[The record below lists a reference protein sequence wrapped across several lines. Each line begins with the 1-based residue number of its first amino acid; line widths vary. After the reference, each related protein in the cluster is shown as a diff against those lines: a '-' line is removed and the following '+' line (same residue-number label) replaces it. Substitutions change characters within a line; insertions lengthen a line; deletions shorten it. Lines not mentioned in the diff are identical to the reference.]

1 LSGPPRP
8 HEKTRAPPRR
18 IKKLPLVALDCT
30 QTYPYKHQNGAR
42 ARLVARARFIH
53 IYMSPVVRRPAAPKF
68 RRGAISDR
76 YLTSPAGSS
85 TIMPNVHKTA
95 DSPIIALERDYNADR
110 DNSDRDHKHRVNN
123 EEVEDPVDAYAVALK
138 MTRVEAFHQVFD
150 SPIKLSAFWAAF
162 VLRAV
167 ALAVSTNTTY
177 LYLAFATSYFEGN
190 PLLSTIAVK

>member
-1 LSGPPRP
+1 
-8 HEKTRAPPRR
+8 
-18 IKKLPLVALDCT
+18 
-30 QTYPYKHQNGAR
+30 
-42 ARLVARARFIH
+42 
-53 IYMSPVVRRPAAPKF
+53 
-68 RRGAISDR
+68 
-76 YLTSPAGSS
+76 
-85 TIMPNVHKTA
+85 MPNVHKTA

-177 LYLAFATSYFEGN
+177 LYLAFATSYFEDIRHGCRD
-190 PLLSTIAVK
+190 PAFLGQAFLGKLTDMSAMP

>member
-1 LSGPPRP
+1 
-8 HEKTRAPPRR
+8 
-18 IKKLPLVALDCT
+18 
-30 QTYPYKHQNGAR
+30 
-42 ARLVARARFIH
+42 
-53 IYMSPVVRRPAAPKF
+53 
-68 RRGAISDR
+68 
-76 YLTSPAGSS
+76 
-85 TIMPNVHKTA
+85 MPNVHKTA
-95 DSPIIALERDYNADR
+95 DSPIIALERDYNADP

>member
-1 LSGPPRP
+1 
-8 HEKTRAPPRR
+8 
-18 IKKLPLVALDCT
+18 
-30 QTYPYKHQNGAR
+30 
-42 ARLVARARFIH
+42 VARARFIH